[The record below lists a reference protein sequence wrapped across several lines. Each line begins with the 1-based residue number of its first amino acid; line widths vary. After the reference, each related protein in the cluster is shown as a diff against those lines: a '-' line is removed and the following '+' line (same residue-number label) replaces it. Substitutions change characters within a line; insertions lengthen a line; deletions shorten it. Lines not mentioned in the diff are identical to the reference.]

1 LKNLARSQCNKA
13 RARIVGTDDKVVSFC
28 AMGPKPVLDL
38 IKQAERELAET
49 SVLVDEQV
57 GIVRRLK
64 RLGAD
69 TKAAI
74 LLLMDLLE
82 LRETREQRLAQLRFK
97 LIRPR

>member
-1 LKNLARSQCNKA
+1 
-13 RARIVGTDDKVVSFC
+13 
-28 AMGPKPVLDL
+28 MGPKPVLDL

-74 LLLMDLLE
+74 LLLID
-82 LRETREQRLAQLRFK
+82 F
-97 LIRPR
+97 

>member
-1 LKNLARSQCNKA
+1 
-13 RARIVGTDDKVVSFC
+13 
-28 AMGPKPVLDL
+28 MGPKPVLDL

-49 SVLVDEQV
+49 SVLVDAQV

-74 LLLMDLLE
+74 LLLIDLLE